1 MMNAGRMTFALLA
14 ATVLTTSI
22 TPTTPVQA
30 QATDWRKI
38 QKPPLSEFKIQEP
51 KRIVLDN
58 GMVIFLQEDHELP
71 LIGGNAVVRGGSRE
85 EPAEKA
91 GLTDIFGQVW
101 RTGGTKTRTGDQL
114 DDYLEARAAKV
125 ETGADIDSTG
135 VSFDVLKGDFDDVF
149 KVFIEVLRQPEF
161 REDKIA
167 LAKNQLN
174 TAIARRNDD
183 PLQIAGRE
191 ATRLAYGPNSP
202 YARRNEYYTVSSVNR
217 DDLVSWH
224 RKYVHP
230 NNIILGI
237 HGDFDSKTM
246 EQKLRSAFGS
256 WAKGPAAPK
265 FQTEFVDTKP
275 GVYFIPKDDVNQSS
289 IRMVHLGTTR
299 DNPDYHALE
308 VMNEVLGGGFS
319 ARLFSN
325 IRSKKGLAY
334 NVGGGVGT
342 SWDHPGVFQLS
353 MGTKSETTAAA
364 IDALNE
370 ELDNLKKSP
379 ATAMELERAKDSIL
393 NSFIFRFD
401 TKEEVLT
408 ERMMLEFYGY
418 PSDFTARYRTG
429 IEKVTADDVARVARK
444 YVNKDKVAL
453 LVVGKSADFD
463 RPLSGFGSVQTIDIT
478 IPETRPGAA
487 KATPAPSSSGGGG
500 KALMQKVVEGMG
512 GIDRIRK
519 IKSVRQKAAA
529 NVKTPQGEMA
539 MDVDS
544 IDVFPDRSRQ
554 VMKTPM
560 GEMTMVMSPS
570 AAFMGT
576 PMGIRDLPASQKE
589 NMLKE
594 MKRNPLYV
602 ARHFEEGAYTFS
614 EGGME
619 KVGDVETRVLI
630 VTADGSDVKWFIDPA
645 SGRILRTSSTSM
657 AMGSPAVQVT
667 DFSDWKVID
676 GVPVAMKRT
685 MTRNGEPGGTVEIKE
700 FEINPVVD
708 ETIFVKP
715 ETKP

>member
-1 MMNAGRMTFALLA
+1 MMNARRLTFALFA
-14 ATVLTTSI
+14 AAVLTAGTV
-22 TPTTPVQA
+22 PARA

-51 KRIVLDN
+51 KRIVLPN

-71 LIGGNAVVRGGSRE
+71 LIGGTAVIRGGSRE
-85 EPAEKA
+85 EPADKA
-91 GLTDIFGQVW
+91 GLANIYGQVW
-101 RTGGTKTRTGDQL
+101 RTGGTKSRTGDQL

-125 ETGADIDSTG
+125 ETGADIDSSG

-149 KVFIEVLRQPEF
+149 KVFVELLQQPEF
-161 REDKIA
+161 REEKIA

-174 TAIARRNDD
+174 TGIARRNDD

-191 ATRLAYGPNSP
+191 ASRLAYGPNSP
-202 YARRNEYYTVSSVNR
+202 YARINEYYTVASVNR
-217 DDLVSWH
+217 DDLVGWH
-224 RKYVHP
+224 RRYVHP

-237 HGDFDSKTM
+237 HGDFDSKKM
-246 EQKLRSAFGS
+246 EQKIRSAFGS
-256 WAKGPAAPK
+256 WPKGPAAPK
-265 FQTEFVDTKP
+265 FQSEFPDTKP

-289 IRMVHLGTTR
+289 IRMVHMGTTR

-342 SWDHPGVFQLS
+342 SWDHPGIFQLS

-379 ATAMELERAKDSIL
+379 ATDIELERAKDAIL

-408 ERMMLEFYGY
+408 ERMLLEFYGY
-418 PSDFTARYRTG
+418 PADFTARYRTG

-444 YVNKDKVAL
+444 YVNKDKLAL

-463 RPLSGFGSVQTIDIT
+463 RPLSGFGNVQTIDIT
-478 IPETRPGAA
+478 IPESKPGAT
-487 KATPAPSSSGGGG
+487 KAAPAPSSSSGGG

-512 GIDRIRK
+512 GIDRVMK
-519 IKSVRQKAAA
+519 IKSLRQKAAA
-529 NVKTPQGEMA
+529 NLKTPQGDMA

-544 IDVFPDRSRQ
+544 IDVFPDRSWQ

-576 PMGIRDLPASQKE
+576 PMGTRDLPASQKE
-589 NMLKE
+589 SMLKE

-602 ARHFEEGAYTFS
+602 VQHLEDGGYTLS
-614 EGGME
+614 EGGVE

-630 VTADGSDVKWFIDPA
+630 VTSDGSDVKWYVDPA
-645 SGRILRTSSTSM
+645 SGKILRTSSTSM
-657 AMGSPAVQVT
+657 AMGAPALQVT
-667 DFSDWKVID
+667 DFTEWKVID

-685 MTRNGEPGGTVEIKE
+685 MTRNGEPGGTVEVKE
-700 FEINPVVD
+700 FEINPAVD
-708 ETIFVKP
+708 ETVFIKP
-715 ETKP
+715 EPKP

>member
-1 MMNAGRMTFALLA
+1 MMNARRLTLALFAAAVLSMTGTAPLL
-14 ATVLTTSI
+14 
-22 TPTTPVQA
+22 A

-51 KRIVLDN
+51 KRIVLPN

-71 LIGGNAVVRGGSRE
+71 LIGGTAVIRGGSRE
-85 EPAEKA
+85 EPADKA
-91 GLTDIFGQVW
+91 GLADIFGQVW

-149 KVFIEVLRQPEF
+149 KVFNEVLRQPEF
-161 REDKIA
+161 REDKMA

-174 TAIARRNDD
+174 TSIARRNDD

-217 DDLVSWH
+217 DDLVAWH

-237 HGDFDSKTM
+237 HGDFDGKKM

-265 FQTEFVDTKP
+265 FQSEFVETKP

-289 IRMVHLGTTR
+289 IRMVHMGTTR

-342 SWDHPGVFQLS
+342 SWDHPGIFQLY

-379 ATAMELERAKDSIL
+379 ATDIELERAKDAIL

-401 TKEEVLT
+401 SKEEVLT
-408 ERMMLEFYGY
+408 ERVLLEFYGY
-418 PSDFTARYRTG
+418 PADFTARYRTG

-463 RPLSGFGSVQTIDIT
+463 RQLSGFGAVQTIDIA
-478 IPETRPGAA
+478 IPETKPGAA
-487 KATPAPSSSGGGG
+487 KAAPAPSAGSGGGAR
-500 KALMQKVVEGMG
+500 ALMQKVVDGMG
-512 GIDRIRK
+512 GMDRVLK
-519 IKSVRQKAAA
+519 IKTVHQKAAA
-529 NVKTPQGEMA
+529 NLKTPQGDMA

-589 NMLKE
+589 GMVKE
-594 MKRNPLYV
+594 MKRSPIYV
-602 ARHFEEGAYTFS
+602 VQHLEDGGYTFS
-614 EGGME
+614 EGGVE

-630 VTADGSDVKWFIDPA
+630 VTADGSDVKWFVDPA
-645 SGRILRTSSTSM
+645 SGKILRTSSTTM
-657 AMGSPAVQVT
+657 AMGSPAVQVV
-667 DFSDWKVID
+667 DFTEWKVID
-676 GVPVAMKRT
+676 GLPVAMKRT
-685 MTRNGEPGGTVEIKE
+685 ITRNGEPGGTVEVKE
-700 FEINPVVD
+700 FEINGAVD

-715 ETKP
+715 EPKP

>member
-1 MMNAGRMTFALLA
+1 MMNARRLTFALFA
-14 ATVLTTSI
+14 AILLTT
-22 TPTTPVQA
+22 TATARLEA

-38 QKPPLSEFKIQEP
+38 QKPPLAEFKIQEP
-51 KRIVLDN
+51 KRIVLPN

-71 LIGGNAVVRGGSRE
+71 LIGGTAVIRGGSRE

-91 GLTDIFGQVW
+91 GLVDILGQVW

-114 DDYLEARAAKV
+114 DDYLESRAAKV
-125 ETGADIDSTG
+125 ETGGDIDSSA

-149 KVFIEVLRQPEF
+149 NVFTEVLRQPEF
-161 REDKIA
+161 REEKMA

-174 TAIARRNDD
+174 TGIARRNDD

-191 ATRLAYGPNSP
+191 AGRLAYGPNSP
-202 YARRNEYYTVSSVNR
+202 YARMNEYYTVSSVNR
-217 DDLVSWH
+217 DDLVAWH

-230 NNIILGI
+230 NNIILGL
-237 HGDFDSKTM
+237 HGDFDSKKM

-265 FQTEFVDTKP
+265 FETAFVETKP

-289 IRMVHLGTTR
+289 IRMVHMGTTR

-342 SWDHPGVFQLS
+342 SWDHPGIFQLS

-379 ATAMELERAKDSIL
+379 ATAIEMERAKDSIL
-393 NSFIFRFD
+393 NSFVFRFD
-401 TKEEVLT
+401 SKEEVLT
-408 ERMMLEFYGY
+408 ERTLLEFYGY
-418 PSDFTARYRTG
+418 PADFTARYRTG
-429 IEKVTADDVARVARK
+429 IEKVTAEDVARVARK
-444 YVNKDKVAL
+444 YVNKDKLAL

-463 RPLSGFGSVQTIDIT
+463 RQLSGFGNVQTIDIT
-478 IPETRPGAA
+478 IPETKPGAA
-487 KATPAPSSSGGGG
+487 KAAPAPSADPGGGA
-500 KALMQKVVEGMG
+500 KALMQKVVDGMG
-512 GIDRIRK
+512 GMDRVRK
-519 IKSVRQKAAA
+519 IKTVHQKAAA
-529 NVKTPQGEMA
+529 NLKTPQGDMA

-589 NMLKE
+589 GMVKE
-594 MKRNPLYV
+594 MKRSPIYV
-602 ARHFEEGAYTFS
+602 VQHLEDGGYTFS
-614 EGGME
+614 EGGVE
-619 KVGDVETRVLI
+619 KVGDVETRVLV
-630 VTADGSDVKWFIDPA
+630 VTADGSDVKWFVDPA
-645 SGRILRTSSTSM
+645 SGKILRTSSTTM
-657 AMGSPAVQVT
+657 AMGSPAVQVV
-667 DFSDWKVID
+667 DFTEWKVID
-676 GVPVAMKRT
+676 GLPVAMKRT
-685 MTRNGEPGGTVEIKE
+685 ISRNGEPGGTVEVKE
-700 FEINPVVD
+700 FEINGAVD

-715 ETKP
+715 EPKP